1 MNIHFTDKELF
12 ERLKAAT
19 LAKVIV
25 GSHLYGTNTLESDL
39 DWLHIYATSEN
50 ELKSFVWTNHQLQY
64 KEDGVDHNFVSLH
77 SFVRNIINGD
87 STINFEVVHSDALE
101 NTILELL
108 MHMKDIFNTYTMIRS
123 YNGLAKRDCKHWIK
137 AKTDRDR
144 LKKYGHI
151 VRGYIYAQ
159 LLMHRTFRFDL
170 ANKALIHHMS
180 YFKSGE
186 KTLSIDN
193 VHEYNDLLDIQRKEL
208 NSLLESKD
216 LKLAKVMKVQDGLDL
231 EMSLKLLQYKGEF
244 LQKQNKLKL
253 FDMDIFINA
262 FENWVSYD

>member
-123 YNGLAKRDCKHWIK
+123 YLGFCRRDTKHYSKCNSDYDKHKKIEHIMRGYLIAEK
-137 AKTDRDR
+137 LINNDFNFKCLCEMLRTEMSKVKISLETVKQMTEKIDKLR
-144 LKKYGHI
+144 LK
-151 VRGYIYAQ
+151 
-159 LLMHRTFRFDL
+159 LNDMHD
-170 ANKALIHHMS
+170 NK
-180 YFKSGE
+180 
-186 KTLSIDN
+186 T
-193 VHEYNDLLDIQRKEL
+193 
-208 NSLLESKD
+208 
-216 LKLAKVMKVQDGLDL
+216 LKLAKIMNVKNGINL
-231 EMSLKLLQYKGEF
+231 EMSLKLLQVKDEYIEK
-244 LQKQNKLKL
+244 QKILKD
-253 FDMDIFINA
+253 FDMTIFINA
-262 FENWVSYD
+262 FENWVEY